1 VKLQGFET
9 LTLPFDKPKGLYSRK
24 IKQEVCMSK
33 KIKISMIFFGMF
45 LFALILGI
53 VQAQK
58 PEQKGVKMEN
68 KNVTIRWFGHSCF
81 MLSNSVKIVTDP
93 FDKSVGYPLP
103 NVSADIVLVSHEH
116 SDHNNVSAVSGKP
129 EVVRGAGEKTV
140 KGITFKVVK
149 TSHGDGRGD
158 NYIRIWELEGVK
170 FAHFGDLGVD
180 LTDSQYKEI
189 GSVDAVFIPVG
200 GYFTIDA
207 DQATKIMNK
216 LNPKVVFPMH
226 YKTSAMG
233 SGFPISG
240 IEPFLK
246 GKKNVNKVGK
256 SSITLKKDT
265 LPKEM
270 TVYVLDYK

>member
-1 VKLQGFET
+1 MF
-9 LTLPFDKPKGLYSRK
+9 
-24 IKQEVCMSK
+24 K
-33 KIKISMIFFGMF
+33 KIKISMLFFG
-45 LFALILGI
+45 LFSLTLIFSLA
-53 VQAQK
+53 QAQK
-58 PEQKGVKMEN
+58 KEEKGVKMDN
-68 KNVTIRWFGHSCF
+68 KELTVKWFGHSCF
-81 MLSNSVKIVTDP
+81 LISNGVKIVTDP

-103 NVSADIVLVSHEH
+103 DVSADIVLVSHEH
-116 SDHNNVSAVSGKP
+116 SDHNNISAISGKP
-129 EVVRGAGEKTV
+129 EVVRGAGEKTL

-149 TSHGDGRGD
+149 TSHGVGRGD
-158 NYIRIWELEGVK
+158 NYIRIWELEGIK

-200 GYFTIDA
+200 GYFTIDV

-226 YKTSAMG
+226 YKTSVMG

-256 SSITLKKDT
+256 SSITLKKDA

-270 TVYVLDYK
+270 TVYVLEYK

>member
-1 VKLQGFET
+1 MFN
-9 LTLPFDKPKGLYSRK
+9 K
-24 IKQEVCMSK
+24 IRL
-33 KIKISMIFFGMF
+33 SMIFFGMF

-58 PEQKGVKMEN
+58 TGEKGVKMEN
-68 KNVTIRWFGHSCF
+68 KEITVRWLGHSCF
-81 MLSNSVKIVTDP
+81 LISDRVKIATDP

-103 NVSADIVLVSHEH
+103 DVSADIVLVSHEH
-116 SDHNNVSAVSGKP
+116 SDHNNVSAISGEP
-129 EVVRGAGEKTV
+129 EVVRGAGDKMV
-140 KGITFKVVK
+140 KGITFKAVK
-149 TSHGDGRGD
+149 TSHGAGRGD

-200 GYFTIDA
+200 GYFTIDSE
-207 DQATKIMNK
+207 QATKIINK

-226 YKTSAMG
+226 YKTPAMG

-256 SSITLKKDT
+256 SSITLKKDA

-270 TVYVLDYK
+270 TVYVLEYK